1 MPGFITQ
8 TVTVSSQNYS
18 RHITVFPPGG
28 QGTWYAGYLQP
39 SVLVLLSSGASM
51 TYNIEVTGDDPSAP
65 GWTNAT
71 GNWVPFTNFSA
82 LTASAVG
89 TLGAMVGALR
99 ANVTSYSSGT
109 LTFQFVQL
117 SI

>member
-1 MPGFITQ
+1 
-8 TVTVSSQNYS
+8 
-18 RHITVFPPGG
+18 
-28 QGTWYAGYLQP
+28 
-39 SVLVLLSSGASM
+39 M